1 MYDYYLGGAHNF
13 GVDRALAEQALA
25 VMPTVGAVH
34 EVAHAVDAAAEVV
47 YIDNEPVAVSHAEL
61 LLAHVA
67 HARVVTADLTDP
79 DQVLGHPMV
88 RAALDWS
95 QPVAVL
101 ALAVL
106 HFVADPAAAAA
117 VLNRYRTAMG
127 PSGWL
132 VFSHVTADHNPGE
145 ARWATAVY
153 QRSASPVYA
162 RSHHELHEMLAGYE
176 LLEPGLVD
184 ATEWRPGSPAPRAGE
199 HAGFY
204 AAVARPA
211 PAGPVAETR
220 R

>member
-1 MYDYYLGGAHNF
+1 M
-13 GVDRALAEQALA
+13 
-25 VMPTVGAVH
+25 
-34 EVAHAVDAAAEVV
+34 
-47 YIDNEPVAVSHAEL
+47 
-61 LLAHVA
+61 
-67 HARVVTADLTDP
+67 
-79 DQVLGHPMV
+79 
-88 RAALDWS
+88 
-95 QPVAVL
+95 
-101 ALAVL
+101 L

-132 VFSHVTADHNPGE
+132 VFSHVTADHDPDE

-162 RSHHELHEMLAGYE
+162 RSHHELQEMLAGYE

-184 ATEWRPGSPAPRAGE
+184 ATEWRPGSPGPRAGE